1 MRTHSLTTAAAAAFL
16 AAMPAYAQVATWT
29 GSTSGNWNTNGNWSP
44 ATVPTSTAIFDN
56 TGLNQSLNISANASI
71 NTMPFIAGAPA
82 YSFAINSG
90 VRFDVVGAGII
101 NNSSNAPSF
110 SLTSISILAFSNSST
125 AATP

>member
-71 NTMPFIAGAPA
+71 NTMPFNAGAPA
-82 YSFAINSG
+82 YSFT
-90 VRFDVVGAGII
+90 F
-101 NNSSNAPSF
+101 NSSYGLHHCWLRHRQHLFECADFFGDAHSE
-110 SLTSISILAFSNSST
+110 TVVHQ
-125 AATP
+125 